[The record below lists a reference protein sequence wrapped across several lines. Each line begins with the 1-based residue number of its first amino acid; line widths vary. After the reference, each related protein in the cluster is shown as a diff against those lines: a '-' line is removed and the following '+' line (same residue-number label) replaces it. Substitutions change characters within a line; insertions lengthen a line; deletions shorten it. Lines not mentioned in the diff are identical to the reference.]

1 MEYPPCH
8 ICKMIFN
15 GERQYSDHLAGK
27 RHRTNLK
34 KAKRRQMQLK
44 LSFEPDDKAP
54 PSGLKDNPSPLWP
67 RNPIMEETYPCPIKF
82 PSKVFRISSCGTF
95 MIHRDNGWTIKDCRT
110 EQRQR
115 WSKIRHAERM
125 KKEKREREETVAR
138 WRERKCMKREDKN
151 AEEPVKGV
159 NEPPQ
164 DSGTRRI
171 DSDVAS
177 DSDRDSECH
186 IDSDVVSLDL
196 LNPKP

>member
-34 KAKRRQMQLK
+34 KANRRQMQLK

-67 RNPIMEETYPCPIKF
+67 RNPIMEATSCSKMF

-125 KKEKREREETVAR
+125 KKEKKEREETVAR

-196 LNPKP
+196 LNAKH